1 MSPEQQSYVGQLKKQ
16 CEVTSNWLSNQFQG
30 VLERGNATNTEI
42 TKLPQISPAD
52 GVNESSMSSKQNIV
66 VTSVEELLYTHSL
79 GYGREGAVKQLLGH
93 YEAAR
98 ACYRSAGLLAETLL
112 MEPHVEG
119 EDRQTLEA
127 YVDGFAAQITEL
139 DALLISQQSQSRGIA
154 MGSGS
159 NMATSVRRN
168 SQSSMF
174 PGK

>member
-1 MSPEQQSYVGQLKKQ
+1 MS
-16 CEVTSNWLSNQFQG
+16 
-30 VLERGNATNTEI
+30 
-42 TKLPQISPAD
+42 
-52 GVNESSMSSKQNIV
+52 SSKQNIV

-139 DALLISQQSQSRGIA
+139 DELLTTQQQQQQSRGLAI
-154 MGSGS
+154 GSGS
-159 NMATSVRRN
+159 GSMATSSRRN

>member
-1 MSPEQQSYVGQLKKQ
+1 M
-16 CEVTSNWLSNQFQG
+16 LS
-30 VLERGNATNTEI
+30 
-42 TKLPQISPAD
+42 S
-52 GVNESSMSSKQNIV
+52 SSKQNVI

-119 EDRQTLEA
+119 DDRRTLES

-139 DALLISQQSQSRGIA
+139 DELLTSQQQQQQQQQQFSRGLAI
-154 MGSGS
+154 GS
-159 NMATSVRRN
+159 NSACAATGIRRTPSNSESSVL
-168 SQSSMF
+168 